1 MNTSGEV
8 ADLMAKEAIQMT
20 ESAVKLTALGVKNL
34 AAIVMALANDDGK
47 TEGVAKL
54 KQMLKT
60 GKQLCIMQI
69 KETDLKKFNAEA
81 KNYGIMYRPVA
92 DKTNDNGLCDV
103 IAFQDDIP
111 RLNYIMEKLG
121 YSATEHEIEPE
132 VPEQTEVTSDNTKDE
147 NSKNRPSRAER
158 TNENPHGNKSIA
170 FEDTAKTD
178 SGIKPSVRKKIEDIK
193 ADLEEKKKPAPEKEK
208 AAAAAYLHLT
218 GVKPTAKEL
227 AAIRTDDVRIAL
239 LRAALGSVAD
249 RAIIPM
255 YDWLG
260 LGAEAHLNT
269 PGKLG
274 GNWAWRAADGFAAKA
289 LAKTIHDECSV
300 YCRV

>member
-69 KETDLKKFNAEA
+69 KEADLKKFNAEA

-121 YSATEHEIEPE
+121 YSATEHDIEPE
-132 VPEQTEVTSDNTKDE
+132 TPEQAEAPPDKAKDE

-158 TNENPHGNKSIA
+158 TNENPHGNKSISL
-170 FEDTAKTD
+170 EGTAKTD
-178 SGIKPSVRKKIEDIK
+178 SGTKPSVRKKIEDIK

-208 AAAAAYLHLT
+208 AIQHKQPQQKKRKKKNRK
-218 GVKPTAKEL
+218 GRE
-227 AAIRTDDVRIAL
+227 
-239 LRAALGSVAD
+239 
-249 RAIIPM
+249 
-255 YDWLG
+255 
-260 LGAEAHLNT
+260 
-269 PGKLG
+269 
-274 GNWAWRAADGFAAKA
+274 
-289 LAKTIHDECSV
+289 
-300 YCRV
+300 

>member
-69 KETDLKKFNAEA
+69 KEADLKKFNAEA

-121 YSATEHEIEPE
+121 YSATEHDIEPE
-132 VPEQTEVTSDNTKDE
+132 APEQAEAPPDKAKDE
-147 NSKNRPSRAER
+147 NSKNRPSRAEK
-158 TNENPHGNKSIA
+158 TNENLHGSKSIS

-178 SGIKPSVRKKIEDIK
+178 NGTKPSVRKKIEDIK
-193 ADLEEKKKPAPEKEK
+193 ADLKEKKKPAPEKEK
-208 AAAAAYLHLT
+208 AIQH
-218 GVKPTAKEL
+218 KQPQQKK
-227 AAIRTDDVRIAL
+227 R
-239 LRAALGSVAD
+239 
-249 RAIIPM
+249 
-255 YDWLG
+255 
-260 LGAEAHLNT
+260 
-269 PGKLG
+269 KKK
-274 GNWAWRAADGFAAKA
+274 NWKGR
-289 LAKTIHDECSV
+289 E
-300 YCRV
+300 

>member
-69 KETDLKKFNAEA
+69 KEADLKKFNAEA
-81 KNYGIMYRPVA
+81 NNYGRRYRPVA

-132 VPEQTEVTSDNTKDE
+132 APEQAEAPPDKAKDE

-158 TNENPHGNKSIA
+158 INENPHGNKSIS
-170 FEDTAKTD
+170 FEDTAKT
-178 SGIKPSVRKKIEDIK
+178 GNGTKPSVRKKIEDIK
-193 ADLEEKKKPAPEKEK
+193 ADLEEKKKPTPEKEK
-208 AAAAAYLHLT
+208 AIQHKQPKQKKRKKKNRK
-218 GVKPTAKEL
+218 GRE
-227 AAIRTDDVRIAL
+227 
-239 LRAALGSVAD
+239 
-249 RAIIPM
+249 
-255 YDWLG
+255 
-260 LGAEAHLNT
+260 
-269 PGKLG
+269 
-274 GNWAWRAADGFAAKA
+274 
-289 LAKTIHDECSV
+289 
-300 YCRV
+300 

>member
-69 KETDLKKFNAEA
+69 KEADLKKFNAEA

-121 YSATEHEIEPE
+121 YSATEHDIEPE
-132 VPEQTEVTSDNTKDE
+132 APEQAEAPPDKAKDE

-158 TNENPHGNKSIA
+158 TNENPHGNKSIS
-170 FEDTAKTD
+170 FEDTAKT
-178 SGIKPSVRKKIEDIK
+178 GNGTKPSVRKKIEDIK

-208 AAAAAYLHLT
+208 AIQHKQPQQKKRKKKKQK
-218 GVKPTAKEL
+218 GRE
-227 AAIRTDDVRIAL
+227 
-239 LRAALGSVAD
+239 
-249 RAIIPM
+249 
-255 YDWLG
+255 
-260 LGAEAHLNT
+260 
-269 PGKLG
+269 
-274 GNWAWRAADGFAAKA
+274 
-289 LAKTIHDECSV
+289 
-300 YCRV
+300 

>member
-69 KETDLKKFNAEA
+69 KEADLKKFNAEA

-132 VPEQTEVTSDNTKDE
+132 APEQAEAPPDKGKDE

-158 TNENPHGNKSIA
+158 INENPHGNKSIS

-193 ADLEEKKKPAPEKEK
+193 ADLEEKKKAVPEKEK
-208 AAAAAYLHLT
+208 SIQHKQPQQKKRKKKNRK
-218 GVKPTAKEL
+218 GRE
-227 AAIRTDDVRIAL
+227 
-239 LRAALGSVAD
+239 
-249 RAIIPM
+249 
-255 YDWLG
+255 
-260 LGAEAHLNT
+260 
-269 PGKLG
+269 
-274 GNWAWRAADGFAAKA
+274 
-289 LAKTIHDECSV
+289 
-300 YCRV
+300 

>member
-60 GKQLCIMQI
+60 GKQLCIIQI
-69 KETDLKKFNAEA
+69 KEADLKKFNAEA

-132 VPEQTEVTSDNTKDE
+132 APEQAEAPPDKAKDE

-158 TNENPHGNKSIA
+158 TNENPHGNKSIS
-170 FEDTAKTD
+170 FEDTAKTGN
-178 SGIKPSVRKKIEDIK
+178 GIKPSVRKKIEDIK
-193 ADLEEKKKPAPEKEK
+193 ADLEEKKKPVPEKEK
-208 AAAAAYLHLT
+208 AIQHKQPQQKKRKKKNRK
-218 GVKPTAKEL
+218 GRE
-227 AAIRTDDVRIAL
+227 
-239 LRAALGSVAD
+239 
-249 RAIIPM
+249 
-255 YDWLG
+255 
-260 LGAEAHLNT
+260 
-269 PGKLG
+269 
-274 GNWAWRAADGFAAKA
+274 
-289 LAKTIHDECSV
+289 
-300 YCRV
+300 

>member
-69 KETDLKKFNAEA
+69 KEADLKKFNAEA

-132 VPEQTEVTSDNTKDE
+132 APEQAEAPPDKAKDE
-147 NSKNRPSRAER
+147 NSKNRQPRAER
-158 TNENPHGNKSIA
+158 KNENPHGSKSIS
-170 FEDTAKTD
+170 FEGTAKTD
-178 SGIKPSVRKKIEDIK
+178 NDTKPSVRKKIEDIK
-193 ADLEEKKKPAPEKEK
+193 ADLKAKKKSAPEKEK
-208 AAAAAYLHLT
+208 TVQHT
-218 GVKPTAKEL
+218 NPQKKKRKKKQKG
-227 AAIRTDDVRIAL
+227 R
-239 LRAALGSVAD
+239 G
-249 RAIIPM
+249 
-255 YDWLG
+255 
-260 LGAEAHLNT
+260 
-269 PGKLG
+269 
-274 GNWAWRAADGFAAKA
+274 
-289 LAKTIHDECSV
+289 
-300 YCRV
+300 

>member
-20 ESAVKLTALGVKNL
+20 ESAVKLTALGVKNI

-69 KETDLKKFNAEA
+69 KEADLKKFNAEA

-158 TNENPHGNKSIA
+158 TNENPHGRKSIL
-170 FEDTAKTD
+170 FEDTAKT
-178 SGIKPSVRKKIEDIK
+178 GNGTKPSVRKKIEDIK

-208 AAAAAYLHLT
+208 AIQHKQPQQKKRKKKNRK
-218 GVKPTAKEL
+218 GRE
-227 AAIRTDDVRIAL
+227 
-239 LRAALGSVAD
+239 
-249 RAIIPM
+249 
-255 YDWLG
+255 
-260 LGAEAHLNT
+260 
-269 PGKLG
+269 
-274 GNWAWRAADGFAAKA
+274 
-289 LAKTIHDECSV
+289 
-300 YCRV
+300 

>member
-69 KETDLKKFNAEA
+69 KEADLKKFNAEA

-147 NSKNRPSRAER
+147 NSKNRLSRAER
-158 TNENPHGNKSIA
+158 TTENPHGNKSIS
-170 FEDTAKTD
+170 FEDTAKT
-178 SGIKPSVRKKIEDIK
+178 GNGTKPSVRKKIEDIK

-208 AAAAAYLHLT
+208 AIQHKQPQQKKRKKKNRK
-218 GVKPTAKEL
+218 GRE
-227 AAIRTDDVRIAL
+227 
-239 LRAALGSVAD
+239 
-249 RAIIPM
+249 
-255 YDWLG
+255 
-260 LGAEAHLNT
+260 
-269 PGKLG
+269 
-274 GNWAWRAADGFAAKA
+274 
-289 LAKTIHDECSV
+289 
-300 YCRV
+300 

>member
-69 KETDLKKFNAEA
+69 KEADLKKFNAEA

-132 VPEQTEVTSDNTKDE
+132 APEQAEAPPDKAKDE

-158 TNENPHGNKSIA
+158 TNENPHGRKSIL
-170 FEDTAKTD
+170 FEDTAKT
-178 SGIKPSVRKKIEDIK
+178 GNGTKPSVRKKIEDIK
-193 ADLEEKKKPAPEKEK
+193 ADLEEKKKPTPEKEK
-208 AAAAAYLHLT
+208 AIQHKQPQQKKRKKKNRK
-218 GVKPTAKEL
+218 GRE
-227 AAIRTDDVRIAL
+227 
-239 LRAALGSVAD
+239 
-249 RAIIPM
+249 
-255 YDWLG
+255 
-260 LGAEAHLNT
+260 
-269 PGKLG
+269 
-274 GNWAWRAADGFAAKA
+274 
-289 LAKTIHDECSV
+289 
-300 YCRV
+300 

>member
-69 KETDLKKFNAEA
+69 KEADLKKFNAEA

-121 YSATEHEIEPE
+121 YSATEHDTPPE
-132 VPEQTEVTSDNTKDE
+132 APEQAEAPPDKSKDE
-147 NSKNRPSRAER
+147 PSKNRQPRAER
-158 TNENPHGNKSIA
+158 KNENPHGSKSISL
-170 FEDTAKTD
+170 EGTAKTD

-208 AAAAAYLHLT
+208 AIQHKQPQQKKRKKKNRK
-218 GVKPTAKEL
+218 GRE
-227 AAIRTDDVRIAL
+227 
-239 LRAALGSVAD
+239 
-249 RAIIPM
+249 
-255 YDWLG
+255 
-260 LGAEAHLNT
+260 
-269 PGKLG
+269 
-274 GNWAWRAADGFAAKA
+274 
-289 LAKTIHDECSV
+289 
-300 YCRV
+300 

>member
-47 TEGVAKL
+47 TEGIAKL

-81 KNYGIMYRPVA
+81 KNYGIMYRPVT

-121 YSATEHEIEPE
+121 YSATEQDIEPE
-132 VPEQTEVTSDNTKDE
+132 APEQTEIPKEQPNKDE
-147 NSKNRPSRAER
+147 PSKNRPSRTER
-158 TNENPHGNKSIA
+158 INENPHGSKSTS
-170 FEDTAKTD
+170 FEGTAKTD
-178 SGIKPSVRKKIEDIK
+178 SGTKPSVRKKIEEIK
-193 ADLEEKKKPAPEKEK
+193 AEQSQKKKAAPEKEK
-208 AAAAAYLHLT
+208 
-218 GVKPTAKEL
+218 
-227 AAIRTDDVRIAL
+227 
-239 LRAALGSVAD
+239 SVQ
-249 RAIIPM
+249 
-255 YDWLG
+255 
-260 LGAEAHLNT
+260 HT
-269 PGKLG
+269 PPQNKKRKKKKQKG
-274 GNWAWRAADGFAAKA
+274 R
-289 LAKTIHDECSV
+289 E
-300 YCRV
+300 

>member
-69 KETDLKKFNAEA
+69 KEADLKKFNAEA

-121 YSATEHEIEPE
+121 YSATEHDIEPE
-132 VPEQTEVTSDNTKDE
+132 APEQAEVTSDNTKDE
-147 NSKNRPSRAER
+147 SSKNRPSRAER
-158 TNENPHGNKSIA
+158 TNENLHGSKSIS

-178 SGIKPSVRKKIEDIK
+178 NGTKPSVRKKIEDIK

-208 AAAAAYLHLT
+208 AIQHKQPQQKKRKKKNRK
-218 GVKPTAKEL
+218 GRE
-227 AAIRTDDVRIAL
+227 
-239 LRAALGSVAD
+239 
-249 RAIIPM
+249 
-255 YDWLG
+255 
-260 LGAEAHLNT
+260 
-269 PGKLG
+269 
-274 GNWAWRAADGFAAKA
+274 
-289 LAKTIHDECSV
+289 
-300 YCRV
+300 

>member
-69 KETDLKKFNAEA
+69 KEADLKKFNAEA

-132 VPEQTEVTSDNTKDE
+132 APEQTEAPPDKGKDE

-158 TNENPHGNKSIA
+158 INENPHGNKSIS
-170 FEDTAKTD
+170 FEDTAKT
-178 SGIKPSVRKKIEDIK
+178 GNGTKPSVRKKIEDIK
-193 ADLEEKKKPAPEKEK
+193 ADLEEKKKAVPEKEK
-208 AAAAAYLHLT
+208 AIQHKQPQQKKRKKKNRK
-218 GVKPTAKEL
+218 GRE
-227 AAIRTDDVRIAL
+227 
-239 LRAALGSVAD
+239 
-249 RAIIPM
+249 
-255 YDWLG
+255 
-260 LGAEAHLNT
+260 
-269 PGKLG
+269 
-274 GNWAWRAADGFAAKA
+274 
-289 LAKTIHDECSV
+289 
-300 YCRV
+300 